1 MAFEIGPIRPPS
13 EAASLLVRITRNC
26 PWNKCRFCS
35 LYKGKRFSVRN
46 REEIFQDIDTI
57 RRFVEAFQEAD
68 DEDPSTERARLNAL
82 KQVTVTENEK
92 HAYHMARNW
101 YVGGMKSVFLQD
113 ANSLVMK
120 ASDMIDILK
129 YLRDSFPPIERITS
143 YARSHTIARI
153 RDEDLQAMSE
163 AGLNRIHIGMETAC
177 DEVLELTD
185 KGVDKA
191 THIRAGQKVKKT
203 DMELSEYYMPGLGG
217 MEYAQRSAWETAD
230 ALNQIN
236 PDYIR
241 IRTLVVH
248 PHSKLFEDYQA
259 GVFTRTND
267 VAMVQ
272 ELMWMI
278 ERLEGITSTLK
289 SDHIINL
296 LPEVEGTFPHDKEEM
311 LAVMQWFLDLPPEE
325 QMMFRIGRRVGV
337 MNQREDL
344 VDEKRRR
351 RVQQMIRDNKMTVE
365 NVDQFTDELIQ
376 RYI

>member
-1 MAFEIGPIRPPS
+1 MAYEIGPIRPPS
-13 EAASLLVRITRNC
+13 EAGSLLVRITRNC

-35 LYKGKRFSVRN
+35 LYKGKSFSVRS

-57 RRFVEAFQEAD
+57 RKFVEAFGEAA
-68 DEDPSTERARLNAL
+68 DEDSAPANVRMNNL
-82 KQVTVTENEK
+82 KEKLVTENERQ
-92 HAYHMARNW
+92 AYHVARSW
-101 YVGGMKSVFLQD
+101 YAGGMKSVFLQD

-120 ASDMIDILK
+120 ASDLIDILR
-129 YLRDSFPPIERITS
+129 YLRDSFPHIERITT
-143 YARSHTIARI
+143 YARSHTVARI
-153 RDEDLQAMSE
+153 RDEDLEAMAE

-177 DEVLELTD
+177 DEVLELIE

-191 THIRAGQKVKKT
+191 AHIQAGQKVKKT
-203 DMELSEYYMPGLGG
+203 SMELSEYYMPGLGG
-217 MEYAQRSAWETAD
+217 MEYAQKSAWDTAD

-248 PHSKLFEDYQA
+248 PRSRLFEDYQA
-259 GVFTRTND
+259 GVFTRSND

-278 ERLEGITSTLK
+278 EKLEGINSTLI

-296 LPEVEGTFPHDKEEM
+296 LPEVEGTLPRDKGHM
-311 LAVMQWFLDLPPEE
+311 LAVMKWFLALPPEE
-325 QMMFRIGRRVGV
+325 GMVFRVGRRIGV

-344 VDEKRRR
+344 ADERRR
-351 RVQQMIRDNKMTVE
+351 KRVDQMIRDNGITLE
-365 NVDQFTDELIQ
+365 NVDQFTDTLIQ